1 MSTNTDT
8 PYVHMELR
16 DGILIATYKKGLN
29 IDLKMAERIIRSRLD
44 FTEGRKLPVLIRNQ
58 GVITINK
65 EAREYLSSVE
75 GTTGLSA
82 AAIILNSPFEFVLG
96 VFFVKVNGS
105 LIPSKV
111 FSDEASAMKWLK
123 KFLRH

>member
-1 MSTNTDT
+1 
-8 PYVHMELR
+8 MELR

-29 IDLKMAERIIRSRLD
+29 IDLKMAQRIIRSRLD
-44 FTEGRKLPVLIRNQ
+44 FTEGRTLPVLIRNQ

-65 EAREYLSSVE
+65 EAREHLSSVE

-105 LIPSKV
+105 AIPSKV

-123 KFLRH
+123 KFLRHC

>member
-105 LIPSKV
+105 SIPSKV